1 MNGDGG
7 DKSATRAPA
16 LSRRDKAS
24 ADIRNLVTFRLDR
37 QTYALPIEPIVQ
49 IIEMVTITPI
59 PQVNH
64 SVEGVINVRG
74 ASIPV
79 VNLRRH
85 LGLPEAKLHESKPPY
100 GLHTPIILVQV
111 GERTVGLIVDQVA
124 EVLDVSASQI
134 TCPADLL
141 PEGLSDAP
149 LLQGLMQAP
158 GGAVLL
164 LDLAALFGPGQAK
177 LAQVLAALPAGTPSS
192 GNGQSAL
199 IESAEA
205 QA

>member
-177 LAQVLAALPAGTPSS
+177 LAQVLAALPAGAPSS

>member
-74 ASIPV
+74 APIPV

>member
-7 DKSATRAPA
+7 DKSGTRAPA